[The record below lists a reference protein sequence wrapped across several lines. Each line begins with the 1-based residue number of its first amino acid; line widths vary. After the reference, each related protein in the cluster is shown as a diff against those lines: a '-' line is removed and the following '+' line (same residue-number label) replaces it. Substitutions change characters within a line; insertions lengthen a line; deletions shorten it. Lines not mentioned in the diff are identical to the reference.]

1 MQVKKIKVSSTSE
14 LDYLGRVVSSWKKF
28 EILEAEVGENES
40 PEDAFDK
47 AVLVLENVEKKHLP
61 EVVEPAMATQRKLQ
75 PDKAIREK
83 FAKAVAAQ
91 DLPTVSYLET
101 IYQF

>member
-1 MQVKKIKVSSTSE
+1 MKVAKIKVSSTCE
-14 LDYLGRVVSSWKKF
+14 LDYQGRVVGRWKKF

-61 EVVEPAMATQRKLQ
+61 EVVEPAT
-75 PDKAIREK
+75 
-83 FAKAVAAQ
+83 VASKSSVI
-91 DLPTVSYLET
+91 DRIKNS
-101 IYQF
+101 

>member
-1 MQVKKIKVSSTSE
+1 MIVKKIKVSSTSE

-61 EVVEPAMATQRKLQ
+61 KVVEPTT
-75 PDKAIREK
+75 
-83 FAKAVAAQ
+83 VAPKRPLL
-91 DLPTVSYLET
+91 DRIKNS
-101 IYQF
+101 